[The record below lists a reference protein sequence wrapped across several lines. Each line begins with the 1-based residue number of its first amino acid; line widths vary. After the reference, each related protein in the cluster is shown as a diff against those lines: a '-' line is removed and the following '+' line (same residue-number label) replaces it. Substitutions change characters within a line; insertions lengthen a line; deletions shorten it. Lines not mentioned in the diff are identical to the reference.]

1 MTSPVAIL
9 TARTEGAVLRVAVAP
24 GQSVRQALDA
34 SPLRVRAACGGT
46 GSCGACAVRLV
57 SGAVNP
63 PTVAD
68 CVRFS
73 PGERASGQRLAC
85 QMELKGDAEIWI
97 QAPAPPSPWQSIPA
111 EDLSVVEGAQQSRQR
126 PLGVAIDLGT
136 TRLRVAL
143 WDCRYGRR
151 LAARHGANPQG
162 AYGADVLNRLEA
174 ARSNPERRRE
184 LARLARGAVL
194 DAVRDMLAR
203 DLGDGASEIQA
214 IGPVLV
220 VGNTAMLALLSGHGA
235 AELLAPENWQRPV
248 DCRPEDLSAWMAEWG
263 LPNAEL
269 LLAPPLGGFVGS
281 DLAADLLATQLVR
294 TPGAALLLDLGTNT
308 EIALWD
314 GRALRVSSVPG
325 GPAFEGGG
333 RSGMPAEPGAVFR
346 VVRENGGFDCRV
358 IGGGEPRGICGS
370 GLVDAIALLLGAGRL
385 EPSGRFAASGRRPA
399 GRPLRVTSSP
409 GFSGSEG
416 EGFQLRPPDPRTSI
430 SGSDVDAFQRA
441 RAATAA
447 GAEVLLA
454 GAGLRWSN
462 LARLCVCGAFGRTL
476 DVRHAQ
482 ALGLLPPMPPDQIEL
497 HGGAALAGCE
507 RALLSADPLGLLAS
521 AAPEPLAVNLALV
534 EAYGDLFIRHLR
546 LGPSPES

>member
-9 TARTEGAVLRVAVAP
+9 TVRTEGAVLRVAVSP
-24 GQSVRQALDA
+24 GQSVREALDA

-46 GSCGACAVRLV
+46 GSCGACVVRLV
-57 SGAVNP
+57 SGAVTP

-85 QMELKGDAEIWI
+85 QMKLMGDAEIWI

-111 EDLSVVEGAQQSRQR
+111 EDLSVVEGAQRTQEH
-126 PLGVAIDLGT
+126 PLGIAIDLGT

-143 WDCRYGRR
+143 WDCRSGRR

-162 AYGADVLNRLEA
+162 AFGADVLNRLEA

-184 LARLARGAVL
+184 LARLARAAVL
-194 DAVRDMLAR
+194 EAVRDMLAR
-203 DLGDGASEIQA
+203 DLGEGASGIQA

-220 VGNTAMLALLSGHGA
+220 VGNTAMLALLSGRGA
-235 AELLAPENWQRPV
+235 VELLAPENWQRPV
-248 DCRPEDLSAWMAEWG
+248 DCRPEDLSAWTAEWG
-263 LPNAEL
+263 LPGAEL

-281 DLAADLLATQLVR
+281 DLAADLLATRLVR
-294 TPGAALLLDLGTNT
+294 TAGAALLLDLGTNT

-346 VVRENGGFDCRV
+346 VVRESGGFSCRV

-370 GLVDAIALLLGAGRL
+370 GLVDAIALLLDTGYL
-385 EPSGRFAASGRRPA
+385 KPSGRFA
-399 GRPLRVTSSP
+399 T
-409 GFSGSEG
+409 SGS

-430 SGSDVDAFQRA
+430 SRSDVDAFQRA
-441 RAATAA
+441 KAATAA
-447 GAEVLLA
+447 GAEVLLS
-454 GAGLRWSN
+454 GAGLRWSD

-476 DVRHAQ
+476 DIRHAQ
-482 ALGLLPPMPPDQIEL
+482 ALGLLPPVPPDRVEL

-507 RALLSADPLGLLAS
+507 SALLSADPLGLLAD

-546 LGPSPES
+546 LGSSPGC